1 MPARC
6 ASLCGHAC
14 CSCVLCVKTN
24 KIKNIGGRGHDA
36 RFVHAVQVT
45 CAGAPPVYSGGRAD
59 IRFLECRI
67 GGIDGKMGRASSGVV
82 VTGESRCLLHT
93 CVLQHTDS
101 EEYAH
106 VVDSVAQRK
115 PSGIEGNDEGRVAGA
130 LQSSAGKVSAAKLR
144 AQREKEMREKALRAK
159 KGLPVPPPTMEEVAH
174 VHECACVHNICMR
187 IYSQCTDVDVRL
199 SVCLSLHA

>member
-1 MPARC
+1 MPARYAC
-6 ASLCGHAC
+6 LCGHAC
-14 CSCVLCVKTN
+14 CGCVLCVKTN
-24 KIKNIGGRGHDA
+24 RIKNTGGRGHDA
-36 RFVHAVQVT
+36 RFAHAVQVT

-106 VVDSVAQRK
+106 VVDSVAPRK
-115 PSGIEGNDEGRVAGA
+115 PSGIEGNEEGRDAGA

-159 KGLPVPPPTMEEVAH
+159 KGLPVPPPTMQEVAH
-174 VHECACVHNICMR
+174 VHECAYAHNICMR
-187 IYSQCTDVDVRL
+187 IYAQCTNADACL
-199 SVCLSLHA
+199 SACLSLHA